1 MNIRKPKIG
10 LLPLTSEW
18 FTQVGATQGSFSSLP
33 LALNADLEQIQAALA
48 PDMDLINPGVLASP
62 HQVIDAIQLFQ
73 REAVEAV
80 IIVYMTWGEDRTLI
94 EAVLR
99 LGDCPFLLWCYV
111 PFERLPDP
119 LSMPEMLRASGPVGA
134 LQASGPLKRLGKRF
148 VTAFGSYGDPQ
159 TIQHIASY
167 ARAAR
172 LAQDLK
178 RAVIGV
184 LPYRCDQMSGTY
196 VDEFRLKH
204 ELGPELKYLTTHDY
218 RAVCEALLESQVQS
232 FVQELRSRYP
242 AAPNLTQAGLERG
255 ARVSLG
261 LAEYVKQYRLD
272 ALAIEDVGEEMHR
285 VLGLRP
291 CLAVRALFEQ
301 VVVSMEAEIG
311 GAVAL
316 LILQQFTGNPVMYS
330 ELFSVDPSENCLL
343 LGHAGMQDARL
354 ANDPGE
360 VILEPDGEYVE
371 SEPDSAWMSFRA
383 RGGTVTL
390 LSVFCDRARFKLV
403 IARGES
409 LSGQR
414 RLLGSPHAV
423 VRLETP
429 LASFISRALHTG
441 MTQHFGLVH
450 GDVGA
455 DLKMLAEILDLELVD
470 LTE

>member
-1 MNIRKPKIG
+1 MKIRKPRIG

-18 FTQVGATQGSFSSLP
+18 FTQVGATSGSFSSLP
-33 LALNADLEQIQAALA
+33 LALESDLAGIRVALEPEMA
-48 PDMDLINPGVLASP
+48 LVSPGILASNQ
-62 HQVIDAIQLFQ
+62 QVVEAIRLFQ
-73 REAVEAV
+73 QEAVDAV
-80 IIVYMTWGEDRTLI
+80 VIVYLTWGEDRTLI
-94 EAVLR
+94 EAVHG

-119 LSMPEMLRASGPVGA
+119 LSMPEMLRASGPVGS

-148 VTAFGSYGDPQ
+148 VTAFGSYGNHQ
-159 TIQHIASY
+159 TIQHIASF

-218 RAVCEALLESQVQS
+218 RAVCETLPESQVQT
-232 FVQELRSRYP
+232 FVQELLRQYP
-242 AAPNLTQAGLERG
+242 AAPNLTRVGLERG
-255 ARVSLG
+255 ARISLG
-261 LAEYVKQYRLD
+261 LARFVKQHNLD

-285 VLGLRP
+285 ILGLRP
-291 CLAVRALFEQ
+291 CLSVPVLFEQ

-316 LILQQFTGNPVMYS
+316 LMLQQFTASPVMYT
-330 ELFSVDPSENCLL
+330 ELFSVDISENCLL

-354 ANDPGE
+354 SND
-360 VILEPDGEYVE
+360 VILEPDGEYLE

-383 RGGTVTL
+383 RGGPVTL
-390 LSVFCDRARFKLV
+390 LSVFCDRQRFKLV
-403 IARGES
+403 IGHGEA
-409 LSGQR
+409 LPGPR

-423 VRLETP
+423 VRLKTP
-429 LASFISRALHTG
+429 LALFIERALHTG

-450 GDVGA
+450 GDA
-455 DLKMLAEILDLELVD
+455 RAELEMLAEILNLELVD

>member
-1 MNIRKPKIG
+1 MHIRPPKIG
-10 LLPLTSEW
+10 FLFLTSEW

-33 LALNADLEQIQAALA
+33 TALKTDLEGIKAALEPEMA
-48 PDMDLINPGVLASP
+48 LVSSGVIASP
-62 HQVIDAIQLFQ
+62 QQVAGAIQEFQ
-73 REAVEAV
+73 REAVDAV
-80 IIVYMTWGEDRTLI
+80 VIVYLTWGEDWTLI
-94 EAVLR
+94 EAVQR

-119 LSMPEMLRASGPVGA
+119 LSMPEMLRASGPVGS

-148 VTAFGSYGDPQ
+148 VTAFGSYSNPQ
-159 TIQHIASY
+159 TIQHIARF

-178 RAVIGV
+178 HAMIGV

-204 ELGPELKYLTTHDY
+204 ELGPELKYLATHDY
-218 RAVCEALLESQVQS
+218 RSVCEALPEGQVQA
-232 FVQELRSRYP
+232 FIQELRSQYP

-261 LAEYVKQYRLD
+261 LAEFVKQHHLD

-291 CLAVRALFEQ
+291 CLAVPSLFEQ
-301 VVVSMEAEIG
+301 VVVSMEAEVG

-316 LILQQFTGNPVMYS
+316 LMLQQFSGNPVMYT
-330 ELFSVDPSENCLL
+330 ELFSVDISENCLL

-354 ANDPGE
+354 SDE
-360 VILEPDGEYVE
+360 IILEPDGEYLE

-383 RGGTVTL
+383 RGGPVTL
-390 LSVFCDRARFKLV
+390 LSVFCDRQRFKLV
-403 IARGES
+403 VARGQA
-409 LSGQR
+409 LGGPR

-423 VRLETP
+423 VHLETP
-429 LASFISRALHTG
+429 LDSFISRALHTG

-450 GDVGA
+450 GDVCA
-455 DLKMLAEILDLELVD
+455 DLKMLAEILDLEYVD
-470 LTE
+470 LTD

>member
-1 MNIRKPKIG
+1 MTLVCTGILSSK
-10 LLPLTSEW
+10 
-18 FTQVGATQGSFSSLP
+18 FQV
-33 LALNADLEQIQAALA
+33 
-48 PDMDLINPGVLASP
+48 V
-62 HQVIDAIQLFQ
+62 DAFQHFQ
-73 REAVEAV
+73 RETVDAVV
-80 IIVYMTWGEDRTLI
+80 IVYMTWGEDHTLL
-94 EAVLR
+94 EAVQR

-111 PFERLPDP
+111 PFERLPVP
-119 LSMPEMLRASGPVGA
+119 LTMPEMLRASGPVGS

-148 VTAFGSYGDPQ
+148 VTAFGSYSNPQ
-159 TIQHIASY
+159 TIQHIASF

-178 RAVIGV
+178 RAVIGI

-218 RAVCEALLESQVQS
+218 RAICKALPEDQVQA
-232 FVQELRSRYP
+232 FVQELRNQFP

-255 ARVSLG
+255 ARLSLG
-261 LAEYVKQYRLD
+261 LAEFVKQHHLD

-291 CLAVRALFEQ
+291 CLAVPALFEE

-316 LILQQFTGNPVMYS
+316 LMLQQLTGGSPVMYT
-330 ELFSVDPSENCLL
+330 ELFTVDPSENCLL
-343 LGHAGMQDARL
+343 LGHAGMQDSRL
-354 ANDPGE
+354 ANDPSE
-360 VILEPDGEYVE
+360 VLLEPDGEYLE

-390 LSVFCDRARFKLV
+390 LSVFCDRERFKLV
-403 IARGES
+403 IARGEA
-409 LSGQR
+409 LPGPR

-429 LASFISRALHTG
+429 LASFITRALHTG

-450 GDVGA
+450 GDVSA
-455 DLKMLAEILDLELVD
+455 DLKILAEILDLELVE
-470 LTE
+470 LTD

>member
-1 MNIRKPKIG
+1 MKIRLPKIG

-18 FTQVGATQGSFSSLP
+18 FTQVGATSGSFSSLP
-33 LALNADLEQIQAALA
+33 LALKTDLAGIQAALEPEVA
-48 PDMDLINPGVLASP
+48 LVSPGVLASP
-62 HQVIDAIQLFQ
+62 QQVGEAIRLFQ
-73 REAVEAV
+73 KEAVDAV
-80 IIVYMTWGEDRTLI
+80 VIVYLTWGEDRTLI
-94 EAVLR
+94 EAVQR

-111 PFERLPDP
+111 PFERLDDP
-119 LSMPEMLRASGPVGA
+119 LSMPEMLRASGPVGS
-134 LQASGPLKRLGKRF
+134 LQASGPLKRLGRRF
-148 VTAFGSYGDPQ
+148 VTAFGSYGNDQ
-159 TIQHIASY
+159 TIQHIASF

-172 LAQDLK
+172 LAQELK
-178 RAVIGV
+178 HAVIGV

-218 RAVCEALLESQVQS
+218 RAVCEALPEANVHS
-232 FVQELRSRYP
+232 FVQELRSQYP
-242 AAPNLTQAGLERG
+242 AAPNLTQAGLARG

-261 LAEYVKQYRLD
+261 LAEFVRQHRLD

-291 CLAVRALFEQ
+291 CLSVPALFER

-316 LILQQFTGNPVMYS
+316 LVLQQFTGNPVMYT
-330 ELFSVDPSENCLL
+330 ELFSVDISENCLL

-354 ANDPGE
+354 SDE
-360 VILEPDGEYVE
+360 IILEPDGEYLE

-383 RGGTVTL
+383 RGGPVTL

-403 IARGES
+403 VANGEA
-409 LSGQR
+409 LSGPR
-414 RLLGSPHAV
+414 RLLGSPHAFV
-423 VRLETP
+423 HLETP
-429 LASFISRALHTG
+429 LALFIERALKTG

-450 GDVGA
+450 GDA
-455 DLKMLAEILDLELVD
+455 RAELKMLAEILNLELVD